1 MGVWGLVDLDSFDIE
16 RFEPSSWLVA
26 FTGIG
31 ALAAVLLDAVW
42 RWARSVV
49 TIVHEG
55 GHAVA
60 ALLTGRRLMGIRLH
74 SDTSGLTLSAGRP
87 SGPGMVLTAAAG
99 YVSPSLVGLAGVVL
113 LAADQ
118 VTVMLWAGVAVLA
131 GMLVMVRNAFG
142 ALTLVVVGGA
152 VVAVSLYAPPDVQA
166 GFGYAMT
173 WFLLIGA
180 VRPVTELWRQRR
192 RPEGRASDAAQ
203 LARLTH
209 LPVTVWIGVFAL
221 ATLAALGGGVVLLLA

>member
-26 FTGIG
+26 FTGLG

-99 YVSPSLVGLAGVVL
+99 YVSPSLVGLAGVAL

>member
-118 VTVMLWAGVAVLA
+118 VTVMLWAGVGVLA

>member
-26 FTGIG
+26 FTGLG

>member
-1 MGVWGLVDLDSFDIE
+1 M
-16 RFEPSSWLVA
+16 
-26 FTGIG
+26 
-31 ALAAVLLDAVW
+31 
-42 RWARSVV
+42 
-49 TIVHEG
+49 
-55 GHAVA
+55 
-60 ALLTGRRLMGIRLH
+60 
-74 SDTSGLTLSAGRP
+74 
-87 SGPGMVLTAAAG
+87 
-99 YVSPSLVGLAGVVL
+99 
-113 LAADQ
+113 
-118 VTVMLWAGVAVLA
+118 AVLA